1 MNRDFS
7 AAKRIVVKVGTS
19 ALTYETGKL
28 NLHRIDRLSRDLC
41 DLKNRGM

>member
-28 NLHRIDRLSRDLC
+28 NLHRIDRKSVV
-41 DLKNRGM
+41 

>member
-7 AAKRIVVKVGTS
+7 AANRIVVKVGTS

-28 NLHRIDRLSRDLC
+28 NFYRIDRLARDLC
-41 DLKNRGM
+41 DL